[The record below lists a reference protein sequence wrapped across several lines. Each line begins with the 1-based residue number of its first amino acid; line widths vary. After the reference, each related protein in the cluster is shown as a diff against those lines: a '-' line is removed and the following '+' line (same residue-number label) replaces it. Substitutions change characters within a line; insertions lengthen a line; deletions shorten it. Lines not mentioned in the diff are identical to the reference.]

1 MSRKSILNFK
11 AGKMTTSLQSN
22 GKYLVEPDK
31 RRGEL
36 HVVYVSGVSGNGV
49 GGRVKLEW
57 KDRRTKVRFC
67 WCFVCFYLCVNVC
80 NIVCVYHVRNLHKPA
95 LNLYLYIYIYKQ
107 HLRIQTNQ

>member
-1 MSRKSILNFK
+1 
-11 AGKMTTSLQSN
+11 MTTSLQSN

-57 KDRRTKVRFC
+57 KDRRTKVR
-67 WCFVCFYLCVNVC
+67 Y
-80 NIVCVYHVRNLHKPA
+80 IVCVIVLCFVLLCGLCAYHVRNLHKPA
-95 LNLYLYIYIYKQ
+95 LNLYLNIYIYIY
-107 HLRIQTNQ
+107 IQTTLTHTNKK

>member
-1 MSRKSILNFK
+1 MVHTIDSNTNLIIPHLNCNYTLNNNFTTKTTTNMCRKSILNFK

-36 HVVYVSGVSGNGV
+36 HVVYVSGATGSG

-57 KDRRTKVRFC
+57 KDRRTKVRSIVYVC
-67 WCFVCFYLCVNVC
+67 SIVLWC
-80 NIVCVYHVRNLHKPA
+80 I
-95 LNLYLYIYIYKQ
+95 IS
-107 HLRIQTNQ
+107 

>member
-36 HVVYVSGVSGNGV
+36 HVVYVSGVNGNGGG

-57 KDRRTKVRFC
+57 KDRRTKVRLFC
-67 WCFVCFYLCVNVC
+67 GV
-80 NIVCVYHVRNLHKPA
+80 
-95 LNLYLYIYIYKQ
+95 LYYC
-107 HLRIQTNQ
+107 